1 MSVGE
6 RGVFNAPYAPLLF
19 DVERI
24 PFPAVNR
31 EEATLDTLK
40 TACKRGDVA
49 ALIVEPLVLGA
60 GGMLIYPPSV
70 LSQMKC
76 ICEAYDVLFIADE
89 VMTGWGRTG
98 TLFAC
103 EQAGVAPD
111 MCMLLERIDRW
122 IGAARG
128 HHVPCRHFRCTL
140 FRIAARRSFI
150 PVLIRPTPLPVRRH
164 WPIWKSG
171 NVNL

>member
-6 RGVFNAPYAPLLF
+6 RGVFNAPYAPLLLTSS
-19 DVERI
+19 ESCSLPCIAKKRRWI
-24 PFPAVNR
+24 PLR
-31 EEATLDTLK
+31 HHR
-40 TACKRGDVA
+40 KRGDVA

-111 MCMLLERIDRW
+111 IDATR
-122 IGAARG
+122 
-128 HHVPCRHFRCTL
+128 
-140 FRIAARRSFI
+140 
-150 PVLIRPTPLPVRRH
+150 
-164 WPIWKSG
+164 KD
-171 NVNL
+171 